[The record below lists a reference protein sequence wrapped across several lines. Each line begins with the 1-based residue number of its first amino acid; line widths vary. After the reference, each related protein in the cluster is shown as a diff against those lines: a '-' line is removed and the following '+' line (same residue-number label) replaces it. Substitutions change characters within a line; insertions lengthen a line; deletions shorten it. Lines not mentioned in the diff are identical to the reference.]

1 MYKGFSVFS
10 GALLMISKGTL
21 LRIRNRSQRRYVPE
35 FSCLEHPSEQQ
46 KNLIPH
52 AVACL
57 GSCGYLRCIHHLGW
71 FLDRLL
77 ATAATTKARSSVREG
92 RAGLSEKRSLGYF
105 EFA

>member
-1 MYKGFSVFS
+1 MRQH
-10 GALLMISKGTL
+10 ALA
-21 LRIRNRSQRRYVPE
+21 
-35 FSCLEHPSEQQ
+35 
-46 KNLIPH
+46 
-52 AVACL
+52 AVATCAAYTIL
-57 GSCGYLRCIHHLGW
+57 AG